1 MAYTERYV
9 TSAAA
14 GGGDGSSG
22 SPWTLA
28 EAFTNAAGGDRV
40 NIQSDGAYT
49 VSSGSASTS
58 AGSVTAPIVW
68 RGYNSTIG
76 DLDTVGRDT
85 PANGSHLLT
94 ADMPAIT
101 LAATL
106 VPGAYNIFMNL
117 NMSMTISDQAVE
129 ATSNDWIT
137 LYQCK
142 VLNSSSFMFTL
153 ICLGS
158 NVSTS

>member
-9 TSAAA
+9 TSAAS

-28 EAFTNAAGGDRV
+28 EAFTNAAAGDRV

-49 VSSGSASTS
+49 TTSANRTTS
-58 AGSVTAPIVW
+58 AGTITAPIVW

-85 PANGSHLLT
+85 PANGSDLIT
-94 ADMPAIT
+94 TNMPAISIT
-101 LAATL
+101 GAELL
-106 VPGAYNIFMNL
+106 PGSYNIFMNL
-117 NMSMTISDQAVE
+117 N
-129 ATSNDWIT
+129 
-137 LYQCK
+137 
-142 VLNSSSFMFTL
+142 FT
-153 ICLGS
+153 
-158 NVSTS
+158 